1 MGRRARALVLLGSL
15 GAVPAC
21 APDDS
26 SIGGLFRADPGLVA
40 EYFDARDVQRPS
52 GQPPS
57 GVYRDADIDF
67 QGWQLNELVQ
77 SRGHTARSIS
87 IRWTGQIRL
96 ARAETY
102 TLGFDLQGRVR
113 IWTGQRHLRGP
124 PLASRRRAVRA
135 ALRRSAARLPRR
147 SRGRRRPGRPASD
160 RVGDDR
166 RRRAPR
172 RRLRGGGRH
181 DRPPHR
187 GRSAPGCRPDRD
199 TALALDALYVEV
211 LYATDQP
218 STIVKVPLP
227 AD

>member
-113 IWTGQRHLRGP
+113 IWIDDRLVVDDWVDGGVLRRARGTFGGPDPAWHDLRVEWDQQDGPMTARLRYGATSQPDAVVPASALRHLEP
-124 PLASRRRAVRA
+124 
-135 ALRRSAARLPRR
+135 
-147 SRGRRRPGRPASD
+147 
-160 RVGDDR
+160 
-166 RRRAPR
+166 
-172 RRLRGGGRH
+172 
-181 DRPPHR
+181 
-187 GRSAPGCRPDRD
+187 
-199 TALALDALYVEV
+199 
-211 LYATDQP
+211 
-218 STIVKVPLP
+218 
-227 AD
+227 